1 MGWWRIVAGTLLLFD
16 LSAGETAKQTGRRR
30 AEPCRQPLLE
40 LAREAVRA
48 AALARGDRLATVDD
62 ACLFLPALRRESPD
76 LGSAA
81 DSIFKAAEW
90 EFTGEW
96 RPSRLKSKKPRTV
109 RVWRLRW

>member
-1 MGWWRIVAGTLLLFD
+1 MMRDTMQLFD
-16 LSAGETAKQTGRRR
+16 LSAEVAGKQAGRR
-30 AEPCRQPLLE
+30 AEPCRQSLLE

-48 AALARGDRLATVDD
+48 AARSRGDRLATMDD
-62 ACLFLPALRRESPD
+62 ACLYLPAWGKKSSD

-81 DSIFKAAEW
+81 ESIFNAAEW

-96 RPSRLKSKKPRTV
+96 RPSRQKISKPRPV

>member
-1 MGWWRIVAGTLLLFD
+1 MGWWGIVAGTLLLFGQ
-16 LSAGETAKQTGRRR
+16 SAEETAKKAGHAP

-48 AALARGDRLATVDD
+48 AALSRGDRLATVDD
-62 ACLFLPALRRESPD
+62 ARLFLPVRGESSD

-96 RPSRLKSKKPRTV
+96 RPSRQKSNKPRRV
-109 RVWRLRW
+109 KVWRLRW